1 MKFINSRNFLMLLL
15 AVFSIGE
22 VEAQEII
29 SDTVKKQD
37 PPKVSSNKRQKIDG
51 VIATVGDYIVLDSDI
66 DKNFLELA
74 ANGNNI
80 EGFTRCQMLGKLME
94 ERLYAHQALQDSIV
108 VKDAEINSLMEEKI
122 GVMLEQT
129 RGTMDDLVKYY
140 KKNSEEEFRTY
151 FFEILKMNK
160 LTTEMTNA
168 IIEKVEITPEEVR
181 TFFKG
186 IKKEELPTFGDELEI
201 SQIVIRP
208 KVTEAEKQKVKDKLN
223 EFKKEIA
230 AGSSF
235 YSKAVLYSQD
245 PGSKSNGGFMKVNR
259 KTALV
264 KEFKDVAFSLDEGQ
278 ISEPFETE
286 FGFHIIYIEK
296 IRGQDVDLRH
306 ILIAPKIS
314 EESMKEAK
322 EEALMIRKKIV
333 DGEISFADAARS
345 SSDEKETKA
354 NGGALLNPK
363 TLDSRF
369 ELTKLDAVLYGQV
382 SNLKTGEV
390 SLPFIDE
397 PRSGGKVY
405 KLMMVTNRIP
415 SHVADYSTDYI
426 KIKEFAL
433 RDKQIKE
440 ISKWTE
446 DKIKQTYIKINGEY
460 RDCEFVNNW
469 LKK

>member
-1 MKFINSRNFLMLLL
+1 MLLL
-15 AVFSIGE
+15 AVFSVTTIQ
-22 VEAQEII
+22 AQEII
-29 SDTVKKQD
+29 QDTVKKQEA
-37 PPKVSSNKRQKIDG
+37 PKASYKRQKVDG
-51 VIATVGDYIVLDSDI
+51 VIATVGDYIILDSDI

-80 EGFTRCQMLGKLME
+80 EEITRCQMLGKLLE
-94 ERLYAHQALQDSIV
+94 ERLYAHQALQDSII
-108 VKDAEINSLMEEKI
+108 VKDSEINSMMEEKI

-160 LTTEMTNA
+160 LTSEMTNK

-186 IKKEELPTFGDELEI
+186 IKKEELPVFGDELEI
-201 SQIVIRP
+201 SQIVIKP
-208 KVTEAEKQKVKDKLN
+208 QVTEAEKQKVRDKLN

-259 KTALV
+259 KTPLV

-286 FGFHIIYIEK
+286 FGFHIIFIEK

-322 EEALMIRKKIV
+322 DEALMIRKKIV
-333 DGEISFADAARS
+333 DGEITFADAARS
-345 SSDEKETKA
+345 SSDESETKA

-369 ELTKLDAVLYGQV
+369 ELTKLDAMLYGQV

-405 KLMMVTNRIP
+405 KLMMVTNRIAAHP
-415 SHVADYSTDYI
+415 ADYSTDYI

-433 RDKQIKE
+433 KDKQIKQ
-440 ISKWTE
+440 IAKWTNE
-446 DKIKQTYIKINGEY
+446 KIKDTYIKINGEY
-460 RDCEFVNNW
+460 RDCDFLNNW

>member
-1 MKFINSRNFLMLLL
+1 MKFINSRNLLL
-15 AVFSIGE
+15 LLWVVFSM
-22 VEAQEII
+22 VEMRAQEII
-29 SDTVKKQD
+29 NDTVKKKEV
-37 PPKVSSNKRQKIDG
+37 PKLSYNRQKIDG
-51 VIATVGDYIVLDSDI
+51 IVATVGDYIILDSDI

-80 EGFTRCQMLGKLME
+80 ENFTRCQMLGKLME
-94 ERLYAHQALQDSIV
+94 ERLYAHQALQDSII
-108 VKDAEINSLMEEKI
+108 VKDAEINSMMEEKI
-122 GVMLEQT
+122 GIMLEQT

-140 KKNSEEEFRTY
+140 KKNSEDEFRTY

-160 LTTEMTNA
+160 LTSEMTNA

-186 IKKEELPTFGDELEI
+186 IKPEELPVFGDELEI
-201 SQIVIRP
+201 SQIVIKP
-208 KVTEAEKQKVKDKLN
+208 KVTEAEKQKVIDRLK
-223 EFKKEIA
+223 EFKREIE

-245 PGSKSNGGFMKVNR
+245 PGSKSAGGFMKVNR

-314 EESMKEAK
+314 DESLKEAK
-322 EEALMIRKKIV
+322 DEATMIRKKIV

-345 SSDEKETKA
+345 SSDEKETRA

-369 ELTKLDAVLYGQV
+369 ELTKLDVVLYGQV

-390 SLPFIDE
+390 SVPFIDE

-415 SHVADYSTDYI
+415 SHTAEYSKDYI

-433 RDKQIKE
+433 RDKQIKV

-446 DKIKQTYIKINGEY
+446 DKIKSTYIKINGEY
-460 RDCEFVNNW
+460 RDCEFINNW

>member
-1 MKFINSRNFLMLLL
+1 MKFINSNNFLMLLL

-22 VEAQEII
+22 LQAQEVIN
-29 SDTVKKQD
+29 DTVKPKKQEI
-37 PPKVSSNKRQKIDG
+37 PKSKMRQKIDG
-51 VIATVGDYIVLDSDI
+51 VVATVGDYIVLDSDI
-66 DKNFLELA
+66 DKNFLELSA
-74 ANGNNI
+74 QGNSI
-80 EGFTRCQMLGKLME
+80 EGISRCQMLGKLLE

-108 VKDAEINSLMEEKI
+108 VSDAEINSSMEEKI
-122 GVMLEQT
+122 GTMLEQS
-129 RGTMDDLVKYY
+129 GGSMDDLVKYY
-140 KKNSEEEFRTY
+140 KKSSEEEFRTY

-160 LTTEMTNA
+160 LTTEMTNK
-168 IIEKVEITPEEVR
+168 IIDKVEITPEEVR

-201 SQIVIRP
+201 SQIVIKP
-208 KVTEAEKQKVKDKLN
+208 EVTQAEKKKVIDQLN
-223 EFKKEIA
+223 SFKTDIA

-259 KTALV
+259 KTPLV

-278 ISEPFETE
+278 ISDPFETE
-286 FGFHIIYIEK
+286 YGYHIIYIEK

-306 ILIAPKIS
+306 ILIAPKVS
-314 EESMKEAK
+314 EESLKEAK
-322 EEALMIRKKIV
+322 EEALMIRKKIL
-333 DGEISFADAARS
+333 DGEITFADAARS

-369 ELTKLDAVLYGQV
+369 ELTKLDATLYGQV

-390 SLPFIDE
+390 SLPYIDE
-397 PRSGGKVY
+397 PRTGGKVY

-415 SHVADYSTDYI
+415 SHVADYATDYI

-440 ISKWTE
+440 IAKWTE
-446 DKIKQTYIKINGEY
+446 AKIKETYIKINGEY
-460 RDCEFVNNW
+460 RDCDFTSNW

>member
-1 MKFINSRNFLMLLL
+1 MKFINSRNFLMLFL
-15 AVFSIGE
+15 VVCSVSE
-22 VEAQEII
+22 MQAQEII
-29 SDTVKKQD
+29 SDTVKKQEA
-37 PPKVSSNKRQKIDG
+37 PKSSFKRQKIDG
-51 VIATVGDYIVLDSDI
+51 VVATVGDYIVLDSDI
-66 DKNFLELA
+66 DKNFLELSSQ
-74 ANGNNI
+74 GNSI
-80 EGFTRCQMLGKLME
+80 EGITRCEMLGNLLE
-94 ERLYAHQALQDSIV
+94 QRLYAHQALQDSIV

-122 GVMLEQT
+122 GIMLEQT
-129 RGTMDDLVKYY
+129 RGGTMDDIVKYY

-186 IKKEELPTFGDELEI
+186 IKKEELPVFGDELEI
-201 SQIVIRP
+201 SQIVIKP
-208 KVTEAEKQKVKDKLN
+208 KITEAEKQKVKDKLN
-223 EFKKEIA
+223 EFKREIA

-259 KTALV
+259 KTPLV
-264 KEFKDVAFSLDEGQ
+264 KEFKDAAFSLDEGQ

-286 FGFHIIYIEK
+286 FGFHIVYIEK

-314 EESMKEAK
+314 EESLKEAK
-322 EEALMIRKKIV
+322 DEALLIRKKIV

-363 TLDSRF
+363 SLDSRF
-369 ELTKLDAVLYGQV
+369 ELTKLDAMLYGQV

-390 SLPFIDE
+390 SLPFLDE

-405 KLMMVTNRIP
+405 KLMMVTNRIA
-415 SHVADYSTDYI
+415 SHTADYSTDYI

-433 RDKQIKE
+433 KDKQIKE
-440 ISKWTE
+440 IAKWTE
-446 DKIKQTYIKINGEY
+446 ERIKQTYIKINGEY